1 MAVGGS
7 FTHGPCGRW
16 WLLVV
21 PPHVEGGVGPPR
33 QPPPKLDR
41 KVLAPLGRPSTPLD
55 PHREASR
62 VGQRAA
68 FYHIL
73 EGGVP
78 REPRK
83 SDFTPAPVKAR
94 GRAVPFDPIFIRVG
108 GASARR
114 ANSLIPYLAIFRYYS
129 QRDSHGILGD
139 VLPCAVGCILF
150 RNNQNGGINELKN
163 KGICKNGYHSQNTN

>member
-1 MAVGGS
+1 M
-7 FTHGPCGRW
+7 
-16 WLLVV
+16 
-21 PPHVEGGVGPPR
+21 GPPR

-41 KVLAPLGRPSTPLD
+41 KALAPLGRPSPPLD

-78 REPRK
+78 RGPRNFG
-83 SDFTPAPVKAR
+83 FTPAPMKAR
-94 GRAVPFDPIFIRVG
+94 GRAVSPLTRVGVG

-114 ANSLIPYLAIFRYYS
+114 ANSLIPYLAIFRYYT